1 MVKKKSKPKF
11 NVPNLG
17 FMTGIK
23 SRWRKPRGTG
33 NKKRRKCRW
42 AGKSPRVGYKNAP
55 EVRGL
60 HPLGMPE
67 ILVYNPGQVKSA
79 AGRVVRIA
87 AQVAVRK
94 ALEIEKAARAAGLVV
109 VNPRKAA
116 PKERKE
122 PKAEAKKTGAKP
134 EAKSES
140 RPGEKK
146 AEAKKTEQ
154 KALAAAQKIPPTSPE
169 PPPAPQMKGGSI

>member
-1 MVKKKSKPKF
+1 MVKKKNKPNF

-55 EVRGL
+55 AVRGM

-67 ILVYNPGQVKSA
+67 ILVYNPGQLKAVT
-79 AGRVVRIA
+79 GRVVRIA
-87 AQVAVRK
+87 GQVAARK

-109 VNPRKAA
+109 LNPRKVV
-116 PKERKE
+116 PKEKKE
-122 PKAEAKKTGAKP
+122 PKREAKKGEARP
-134 EAKSES
+134 EAKAAEKRSEA
-140 RPGEKK
+140 RK
-146 AEAKKTEQ
+146 AEE
-154 KALAAAQKIPPTSPE
+154 KAIAAAQKIPKPMSTE
-169 PPPAPQMKGGSI
+169 PPAPQMKGGSI